1 MYCTT
6 TADDNPRSHTI
17 PLQRRGWIYGY
28 GYPPKSPYQY
38 LNMSNFAFYM
48 IPKFW
53 AIPISLYIKDNPD
66 NSKSSVVT
74 ISSWYIVYSLK
85 NISSTFNLS
94 LVPVLLKSWISE
106 RCLYNAIE
114 NDSSKVKPRKVKD
127 YILYSIWIIMLF
139 LNMHKY
145 CIYIYYTCYN
155 ILYVNSSS
163 WIQEFQNSK
172 HQTNQVRQ
180 AIDCSPWTSSTI
192 GSTGGR
198 SSTSIKKVL
207 VRYDKNMLPIYL
219 LYIWRYLE

>member
-1 MYCTT
+1 
-6 TADDNPRSHTI
+6 
-17 PLQRRGWIYGY
+17 
-28 GYPPKSPYQY
+28 
-38 LNMSNFAFYM
+38 M

-145 CIYIYYTCYN
+145 YIYIYYTCYN

-192 GSTGGR
+192 VQQEVGPAPPS
-198 SSTSIKKVL
+198 K
-207 VRYDKNMLPIYL
+207 RYSYGMIRTCCQYTFCIFGDIWSRKIRKNTI
-219 LYIWRYLE
+219 